1 MTAGEDWV
9 RLFRQGSGL
18 VCMFHR
24 KIGVAFARL
33 SEADIFLKKELSR
46 LYPGCFINKKE
57 FLSEKERRCFAGN
70 GKA

>member
-46 LYPGCFINKKE
+46 LYVVEVGDYNLEEWSVDLFE
-57 FLSEKERRCFAGN
+57 LH
-70 GKA
+70 